1 MSAMFVLFDL
11 VVHNP
16 THPSTETNLSL
27 LDMAAG
33 YFGRFEYA
41 MGGAVPASM
50 LSGFAHMANQFIRD
64 YRSGKIP
71 AEVQR
76 SGQIPPNGP
85 NVNDVRH
92 ISSMYTQIATAE
104 SVRLANRQFSRS

>member
-1 MSAMFVLFDL
+1 MFVLFDL
-11 VVHNP
+11 IVHNP
-16 THPSTETNLSL
+16 THPNTEANLAL

-71 AEVQR
+71 ADAQWAGQAHPQR
-76 SGQIPPNGP
+76 PD
-85 NVNDVRH
+85 VN
-92 ISSMYTQIATAE
+92 TAPGIN
-104 SVRLANRQFSRS
+104 STSHSDTRS